1 MMVKFRITKKKGKRG
16 GHYKTAGTKRLSFFL
31 SIKSYVKRSD
41 VAYKFRV
48 QKYAH
53 KGRFPLSL
61 KFYIVYA
68 LVFDFLYE
76 RK

>member
-1 MMVKFRITKKKGKRG
+1 MMVKFRITTEKEKEEDK
-16 GHYKTAGTKRLSFFL
+16 KTAGTKRLSFFR

-61 KFYIVYA
+61 EFYIFYA
-68 LVFDFLYE
+68 LVYDCLYE